1 MIVRIVAAFAAGV
14 VGASA
19 FDPGW
24 RAFLLPLSVAGFVLC
39 VRGLRARSAWL
50 PGWAF
55 GIGFQFVLLGWMRAV
70 GWDAWLALSAVE
82 SVFYAALGSATVVLM
97 RFRAWPV
104 LVAVAWLAIDV
115 WRASWPFSGMP
126 WGRLGFATVDTP
138 LAQAA
143 AYVGI
148 AGVSLLVGLVGTLV
162 AWSVT
167 RGPRGW
173 RLSAASVVAAVVVA
187 CAPALVP
194 FDSAPEDTARVA
206 VVQGNVPGD
215 GTDILLDGRQV
226 TRNHRDATLELAA
239 EVEAGR
245 QPRPDFVVWPEN
257 STTADPFNNLDIHDD
272 IVTAADAI
280 GVPLL
285 VGAMVDSDDPR
296 DVLNQGIVWT
306 PGVGGGDRYTKRHPV
321 PFGEYIP
328 WRDTV
333 FTSTFGKLRLI
344 PRDMLSGNRSQP
356 LAIAGAR
363 VADSICFDV
372 GYDDGIRAQVLAG
385 ADLLVVQTSNA
396 MFIYTDQIDQQ
407 FAMTR
412 LRAIESHRA
421 VAVAATNGLTGLIAP
436 DGTVLD
442 AADPRTRAVLMRE
455 LPLDTAVTP
464 GIRLGIW
471 IGRGAVAVT
480 VAALLLAVVT
490 YRRGR
495 RSLAPEAAPE
505 VDQPVL
511 SGLPR

>member
-1 MIVRIVAAFAAGV
+1 VALV
-14 VGASA
+14 VS
-19 FDPGW
+19 
-24 RAFLLPLSVAGFVLC
+24 
-39 VRGLRARSAWL
+39 
-50 PGWAF
+50 
-55 GIGFQFVLLGWMRAV
+55 
-70 GWDAWLALSAVE
+70 
-82 SVFYAALGSATVVLM
+82 
-97 RFRAWPV
+97 
-104 LVAVAWLAIDV
+104 
-115 WRASWPFSGMP
+115 
-126 WGRLGFATVDTP
+126 
-138 LAQAA
+138 
-143 AYVGI
+143 
-148 AGVSLLVGLVGTLV
+148 
-162 AWSVT
+162 
-167 RGPRGW
+167 
-173 RLSAASVVAAVVVA
+173 

-194 FDSAPEDTARVA
+194 FDSAAEGQARVA

-215 GTDILLDGRQV
+215 GTDILLDHRQV
-226 TRNHRDATLELAA
+226 TRNHRDATVQLADDVA
-239 EVEAGR
+239 AGR
-245 QPRPDFVVWPEN
+245 KPRPDFVVWPEN

-272 IVTAADAI
+272 IVAASDAI
-280 GVPLL
+280 DVPML

-356 LAIAGAR
+356 LTIAGVR

-442 AADPRTRAVLMRE
+442 AASPRTRTVLMRE

-480 VAALLLAVVT
+480 VAALLLVVVT

-495 RSLAPEAAPE
+495 RSVAPEAAPE
-505 VDQPVL
+505 VDQPVM